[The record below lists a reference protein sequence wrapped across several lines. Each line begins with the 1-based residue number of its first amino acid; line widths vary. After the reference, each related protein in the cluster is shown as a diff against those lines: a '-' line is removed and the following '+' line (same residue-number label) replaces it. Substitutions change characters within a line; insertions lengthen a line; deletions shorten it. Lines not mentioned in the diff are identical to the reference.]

1 MAQYFSPRIVTDGIV
16 SYHDFV
22 NTKCYPGSG
31 TTSRDLVGSN
41 TTTFSGAT
49 YTNGYVTFNG
59 TTDFI
64 AYGNVSL
71 GNTFTIHTFMRHNT
85 AGGEGVLF
93 GLDANGADNWF
104 SISSN
109 KVYVFATQIAD
120 VNNFG
125 TIGNTTLASNVWY
138 GVAMSINTS
147 TVKVYV
153 NGRLDG
159 STTAAFT
166 IGGWTSS
173 YSALG
178 RRGSIAQRY
187 FNGSMGSIALY
198 NRTLSDNEVLQVFEA
213 GKNRYGI

>member
-1 MAQYFSPRIVTDGIV
+1 MAQYFSPRIVTNGLV
-16 SYHDFV
+16 SYHDFF
-22 NTKCYPGSG
+22 NNKCYPGSG
-31 TTSRDLVGSN
+31 TASYDLAGSN
-41 TTTFSGAT
+41 TTTFSGPT
-49 YTNGYVTFNG
+49 YTNGFVNFNG
-59 TTDFI
+59 STDFI
-64 AYGNVSL
+64 AYGNVAL
-71 GNTFTIHTFMRHNT
+71 GNTFTIHTFVKHNT
-85 AGGEGVLF
+85 AGGEGALF

-104 SISSN
+104 SVNSN
-109 KVYVFATQIAD
+109 KVYVYATQIAD

-138 GVAMSINTS
+138 GLAMSINTS

-159 STTAAFT
+159 TNSVAFT

-187 FNGSMGSIALY
+187 FNGSMGSMSLY
-198 NRTLSDNEVLQVFEA
+198 NRVLSDDEILRVFET